1 MIMVSPLKIKR
12 ILKRKFCPI
21 CKNKLY
27 SKSERKLICYN
38 CETEWIFNPQTGVIK
53 YALFYGN
60 RKIKSQE

>member
-1 MIMVSPLKIKR
+1 MVLSLKIKR

-21 CKNKLY
+21 CKKKLS

-53 YALFYGN
+53 YAIFYGN
-60 RKIKSQE
+60 KKIDTHK